1 MLCLDVA
8 TDVHLQWDTCR
19 PIGYYR
25 S

>member
-1 MLCLDVA
+1 MFCLDVA